1 MKPNLR
7 AVDNQT
13 VDEALE
19 RIERASTHPRTLAK
33 EAVQRHRNRQML
45 TQEMIDSGY
54 DDEERRKMFVGHSLR
69 FRKRSLF
76 SRLFG

>member
-7 AVDNQT
+7 AVDNHT

-19 RIERASTHPRTLAK
+19 RIERASTHPRLLAK
-33 EAVQRHRNRQML
+33 EAVKKHRKSPRL

-54 DDEERRKMFVGHSLR
+54 DEEERRQMFIGKALR
-69 FRKRSLF
+69 FRKRSLI
-76 SRLFG
+76 SKLFG